1 MCRNISNLEKLN
13 WLYSFL
19 QKLETNPVVYS
30 EDLFLAKEY
39 TNDIIELWK
48 DDYK

>member
-1 MCRNISNLEKLN
+1 MCKTISNLEKLN
-13 WLYSFL
+13 WLYTFL
-19 QKLETNPVVYS
+19 EKLETNSFVHPQ
-30 EDLFLAKEY
+30 DLLLAKQY